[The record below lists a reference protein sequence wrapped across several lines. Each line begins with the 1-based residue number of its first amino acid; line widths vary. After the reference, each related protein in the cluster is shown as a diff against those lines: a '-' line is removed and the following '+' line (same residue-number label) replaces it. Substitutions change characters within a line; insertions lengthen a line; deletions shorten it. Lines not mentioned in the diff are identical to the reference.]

1 MAVLSGWQEIAV
13 AGLIGMAGWALR
25 FVIADFVLDRFGD
38 VLSDRMRRW
47 DQQQPD
53 GT

>member
-1 MAVLSGWQEIAV
+1 MAELSGWHGVAV
-13 AGLIGMAGWALR
+13 AGIIGMVLWGLR

>member
-1 MAVLSGWQEIAV
+1 MAELSGWPGIAV
-13 AGLIGMAGWALR
+13 AGLIGMVVWGLR

-47 DQQQPD
+47 DERQPD

>member
-1 MAVLSGWQEIAV
+1 MTALSGWQGIAV
-13 AGLIGMAGWALR
+13 AGLIGMAVWALR

-38 VLSDRMRRW
+38 VLSDRLRRW
-47 DQQQPD
+47 DQRQPD

>member
-1 MAVLSGWQEIAV
+1 MAELSGWQGIAA
-13 AGLIGMAGWALR
+13 AGLIGMVVWGLR

-47 DQQQPD
+47 EERQLD

>member
-1 MAVLSGWQEIAV
+1 MVALSEWQEIAV
-13 AGLIGMAGWALR
+13 AGLVGMVVWGLR

-38 VLSDRMRRW
+38 VLSDRIRRW
-47 DQQQPD
+47 DRQQPD